1 VAADR
6 VGMAAT
12 VVTAAVVDVAKVV
25 PVAAVVDVAKVAD
38 PAVRAAVQADLA
50 AASGNFFARK
60 KSASFASRK
69 WI

>member
-1 VAADR
+1 VVADK
-6 VGMAAT
+6 VGMADT

-25 PVAAVVDVAKVAD
+25 PVAAVADVARVVD

-50 AASGNFFARK
+50 AASGSFFVRK